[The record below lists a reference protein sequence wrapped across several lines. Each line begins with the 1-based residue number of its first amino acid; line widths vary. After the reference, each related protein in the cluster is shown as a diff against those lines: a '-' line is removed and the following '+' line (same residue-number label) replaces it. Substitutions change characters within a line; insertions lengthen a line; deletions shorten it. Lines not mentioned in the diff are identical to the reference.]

1 VVRAAPGTGS
11 AICRGI
17 ASAWRSR
24 RLIMNG
30 WQIFGWVVL
39 AIVVLLVLLNIK
51 DLLRYIRIRSM

>member
-1 VVRAAPGTGS
+1 
-11 AICRGI
+11 
-17 ASAWRSR
+17 
-24 RLIMNG
+24 MNG